1 MSSDLVWWKSNRVT
15 KVEGNRRNGVGGSS
29 LLSSS
34 FSVFSLRENRNWQKR
49 LRMRLRMKRR
59 GCVTAVQF
67 ILFNFAS
74 YSPSIA
80 MELKV
85 SKQITCTDTSRKSRQ
100 TNMSPEHYFEV
111 ANSRDQLWKTLRLI
125 KRAVLISK
133 TPNFNP
139 LQSSSVLPIRGI
151 CCMCCVILTF
161 L

>member
-1 MSSDLVWWKSNRVT
+1 MGSDLVWWKSNRVT
-15 KVEGNRRNGVGGSS
+15 EVEGNRRNGVGGSS

-85 SKQITCTDTSRKSRQ
+85 SKQITCKWHKQKIETNKYVPEALFLKLQ
-100 TNMSPEHYFEV
+100 TAEINFE
-111 ANSRDQLWKTLRLI
+111 KRLGWL
-125 KRAVLISK
+125 KE
-133 TPNFNP
+133 
-139 LQSSSVLPIRGI
+139 
-151 CCMCCVILTF
+151 
-161 L
+161 

>member
-1 MSSDLVWWKSNRVT
+1 MGSDLVWWKSNRVT
-15 KVEGNRRNGVGGSS
+15 EVEGNRRNGVGGSS

-74 YSPSIA
+74 YSPSFA

-85 SKQITCTDTSRKSRQ
+85 SKQITCKWHKQKIETNKYVPWALFLKLQ
-100 TNMSPEHYFEV
+100 TAEINFEKLLGWTV
-111 ANSRDQLWKTLRLI
+111 FKN
-125 KRAVLISK
+125 
-133 TPNFNP
+133 PNFNP
-139 LQSSSVLPIRGI
+139 FQSSSVLPIRGI
-151 CCMCCVILTF
+151 CCICCVILTF